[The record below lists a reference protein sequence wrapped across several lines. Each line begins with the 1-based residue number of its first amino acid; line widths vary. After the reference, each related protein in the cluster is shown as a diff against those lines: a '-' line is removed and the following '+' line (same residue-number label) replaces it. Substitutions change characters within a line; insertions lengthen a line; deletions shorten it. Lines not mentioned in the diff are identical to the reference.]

1 MTRLSFDPA
10 SGLLAADPALF
21 SPAAPELARGP
32 AGSFDQHLR
41 RAREAV
47 TPGAEP
53 PPSAAESSGP
63 ARAEPETPGG
73 DGTSPSSPSAEDP
86 SRPTDDRDDEHGADR
101 TSLPQESPAT
111 GAPASAGAIASALAQ
126 APSEGRSKKAD
137 PVTDE
142 AAAKTLEAK
151 QSGPE
156 HVAARTRP
164 KQHAV
169 SEATGQKTSSPGKQP
184 AGKRTAQ
191 QVQPQ
196 EKPPAVQAEQPA
208 NEPDESQANVGKEV
222 LVGVPAEA
230 IVSSVVEP
238 GTTGAGL
245 AKKGKTV
252 KETARQTGELAA
264 AEAGE
269 ADSSAAAANPSLSL
283 DKEGPAPAGNNPR
296 TQAAERPARRSS
308 SRPSARSPAAS
319 GAAKVVGGEAPAA
332 SDQAVADAE
341 PTAPGGRQEA
351 RPDASVSPEPLA
363 AAAERG
369 QSEKVDAPSAK
380 AEGDVAR
387 VQAAAD
393 QRSPPG
399 AAPASPGA
407 SPTAPGAEQAE
418 RVRFVQRVARAF
430 EAAADR
436 GGTLRLRLHPPELG
450 SLRLELSLRRGAMT
464 ARLETETEAA
474 RTMLLDNLPAL
485 RQRLAEHQI
494 RVERF
499 EVEWTGQSAGDLSG
513 QADRH
518 FRWQESGA
526 RHTAPAGGRATE
538 QPAGP
543 APVRSPPRPGQSAG
557 FDVIV

>member
-1 MTRLSFDPA
+1 MTRLSFDPT
-10 SGLLAADPALF
+10 SGVPAAEAALF
-21 SPAAPELARGP
+21 SPAASEPARGP

-47 TPGAEP
+47 TPDAESP
-53 PPSAAESSGP
+53 PGAAESSGR

-73 DGTSPSSPSAEDP
+73 DGTSPSSPSAAAS
-86 SRPTDDRDDEHGADR
+86 SRPADDQDDEHGADR

-111 GAPASAGAIASALAQ
+111 GAPASAGATATALAQ
-126 APSEGRSKKAD
+126 APSDGRCQQAD
-137 PVTDE
+137 PMTDE
-142 AAAKTLEAK
+142 AAAKPLEAK

-156 HVAARTRP
+156 HAAARTRP

-169 SEATGQKTSSPGKQP
+169 SEAMAPKTPSPERQP
-184 AGKRTAQ
+184 AGKRTSQ
-191 QVQPQ
+191 QVPPQ

-208 NEPDESQANVGKEV
+208 NEPDESQANVGKAV
-222 LVGVPAEA
+222 LVGLPADA

-238 GTTGAGL
+238 GTSGSGQ
-245 AKKGKTV
+245 AKKGKAV
-252 KETARQTGELAA
+252 KETARQTGQLAG
-264 AEAGE
+264 AEAGT
-269 ADSSAAAANPSLSL
+269 ADSSVAAANASLSL
-283 DKEGPAPAGNNPR
+283 DKEGPEPAGNNPHTR
-296 TQAAERPARRSS
+296 AAERSARRSS
-308 SRPSARSPAAS
+308 PRQSARSPAAS

-332 SDQAVADAE
+332 SDQAAADVE
-341 PTAPGGRQEA
+341 PTGPDVRPAV
-351 RPDASVSPEPLA
+351 RPDASVSPELLA

-369 QSEKVDAPSAK
+369 RSDKVDAPSAK

-387 VQAAAD
+387 VQGTVD
-393 QRSPPG
+393 KRSPPG
-399 AAPASPGA
+399 PAPASPGD

-474 RTMLLDNLPAL
+474 RAMLLDNLPAL

-499 EVEWTGQSAGDLSG
+499 EVQWTGHAAGDLSG
-513 QADRH
+513 EADRH

-526 RHTAPAGGRATE
+526 RHTAPVGGRATE

-543 APVRSPPRPGQSAG
+543 APVRPPPRPGQGAG